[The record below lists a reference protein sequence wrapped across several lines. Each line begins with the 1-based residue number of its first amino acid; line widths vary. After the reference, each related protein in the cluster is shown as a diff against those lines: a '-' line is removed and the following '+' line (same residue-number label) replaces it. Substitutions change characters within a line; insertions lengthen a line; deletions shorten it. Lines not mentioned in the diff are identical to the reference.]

1 MIEKPTNG
9 LIVALLKLTDEELK
23 HGMKKHQFHELQICV
38 TIGVVL

>member
-23 HGMKKHQFHELQICV
+23 HGHEETPIS
-38 TIGVVL
+38 